1 MTQDLFRHLR
11 THTKEMNSLDARQQL
26 LVITMEEC
34 GELIQACSKALR
46 RGELFAYSDS
56 ETELKQEIADVQ
68 AMINLMVEWDVLSW
82 TEIENGVERKRN
94 KLKRWSKLIE
104 DAEWE
109 KIVKESPVLTE
120 ENGEIYAEDIED
132 EVHDVE
138 MPDPPKG
145 QQQQKNFP
153 SNSVT
158 WRQALGDDPYVD
170 EKGYGRITYTK
181 EYTQDMTGTGDYIN
195 TVDTRPMTEQ
205 EERQWNE
212 LYRKQVEES
221 QRNGK
226 ETI

>member
-1 MTQDLFRHLR
+1 MSDMKQ
-11 THTKEMNSLDARQQL
+11 LDARQEL

-109 KIVKESPVLTE
+109 KTVKETPTLVE

-138 MPDPPKG
+138 MPDPPKS

-158 WRQALGDDPYVD
+158 WRQALGDDPRPYVD

-205 EERQWNE
+205 EERQWDE
-212 LYRKQVEES
+212 LYKKQVEES

-226 ETI
+226 ETL

>member
-1 MTQDLFRHLR
+1 MSDMKQ
-11 THTKEMNSLDARQQL
+11 LDARQEL

-109 KIVKESPVLTE
+109 KTVKESPVLTE

-138 MPDPPKG
+138 MPDPPKS

-158 WRQALGDDPYVD
+158 WRQALGDDPRPYVD

-205 EERQWNE
+205 EERQWDE

-226 ETI
+226 ETL

>member
-1 MTQDLFRHLR
+1 MSDMKQ
-11 THTKEMNSLDARQQL
+11 LDARQEL

-109 KIVKESPVLTE
+109 KTVKESPVLTE

-158 WRQALGDDPYVD
+158 WRQALGDDPRPYVD
-170 EKGYGRITYTK
+170 EKGYGRVTYTKEYTK

-205 EERQWNE
+205 EERQWDE
-212 LYRKQVEES
+212 LYKKQVEES

-226 ETI
+226 ETL